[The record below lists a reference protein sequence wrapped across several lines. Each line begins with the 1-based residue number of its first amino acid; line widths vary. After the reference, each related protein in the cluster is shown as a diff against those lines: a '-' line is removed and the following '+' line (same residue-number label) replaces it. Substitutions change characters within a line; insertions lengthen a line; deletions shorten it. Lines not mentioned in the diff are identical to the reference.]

1 MALSQLPA
9 ACAVSG
15 IRHTEGGLLDGRCG
29 QGLGVWPAESI
40 RLCMGFITVWDH
52 LLLPPSEEGETSLAE
67 DRSHPDRYEGVIT
80 KVGGKNISSVSFI
93 STCKYLDIEGI
104 DLHLHLGLEPRKCQ
118 GRACPA
124 ATRSEGGRSISVRS
138 GLCLA
143 SAEFRAC

>member
-15 IRHTEGGLLDGRCG
+15 IRRTEGGLLDGRCG

-67 DRSHPDRYEGVIT
+67 DRSHPDHYEGVIT
-80 KVGGKNISSVSFI
+80 KVGGKNISSVSYFHF
-93 STCKYLDIEGI
+93 YL
-104 DLHLHLGLEPRKCQ
+104 
-118 GRACPA
+118 
-124 ATRSEGGRSISVRS
+124 
-138 GLCLA
+138 
-143 SAEFRAC
+143 